1 MGAAALPAFA
11 HIARAETY
19 PSHPVRIIVGFPPG
33 GAADITARLIGQW
46 LIENDRGEGQL
57 VPFVRPRALQIEEM
71 PYIVQQ
77 YARGARN
84 ALAANF
90 DGVEVHGANGY
101 LIDQFISSGTNHR
114 TDAYGGSVA
123 NRARLLMEVVE
134 AVSEIWGP
142 RSGRRAPITPWQF
155 Q

>member
-1 MGAAALPAFA
+1 VACHQADAAQQ
-11 HIARAETY
+11 
-19 PSHPVRIIVGFPPG
+19 
-33 GAADITARLIGQW
+33 TARRAAGERPSRPQW
-46 LIENDRGEGQL
+46 HLL
-57 VPFVRPRALQIEEM
+57 PRALQIEEM

-114 TDAYGGSVA
+114 T
-123 NRARLLMEVVE
+123 R
-134 AVSEIWGP
+134 W
-142 RSGRRAPITPWQF
+142 PIERGC
-155 Q
+155 